1 MDRTAKGTFVKG
13 HKGLKPK
20 GSKHRS
26 TELRVQLDEIISSEM
41 ANLPALLESIE
52 KPEVRAKLLIDL
64 IPYKIPKLQSIEYS
78 TDIISKVEALPDE
91 QLTILIEQ
99 VKALLTDEDCSGDEY
114 LKRLFSGDSQKRNLP
129 AWMKASEPITGMNIL

>member
-1 MDRTAKGTFVKG
+1 MERNPNGTLAKG

-20 GSKHRS
+20 GSKHKS
-26 TELRVQLDEIISSEM
+26 TEFRMQLDEIISNEL

-78 TDIISKVEALPDE
+78 TDIISKVESLPDE

-129 AWMKASEPITGMNIL
+129 AWMKAAEPITGMNIL